1 MAHHKSALKR
11 IKTNR
16 KANIRNRHYRSTMRT
31 ALRRVRESESSDERQ
46 TTLRQACAILDR
58 LATKNIIHRNTA
70 ARRKSRLHRFVALAE
85 NQ

>member
-1 MAHHKSALKR
+1 MAHHKSTRKR

-16 KANIRNRHYRSTMRT
+16 KANIRNRQFRASMRT
-31 ALRRVRESESSDERQ
+31 ALRRVRESESNDDRL
-46 TTLRQACAILDR
+46 TNLHQACAILDR
-58 LATKNIIHRNTA
+58 LATKKIIHRNTA